1 VTERRRV
8 ERRAETRLGEL
19 SLPEVRRI
27 VVTTALFAA
36 VAGLFLWMVREV
48 LVAGLLGA
56 VAAAYMRP
64 LYLALVARL
73 RRPALASLA
82 TLAVILVPLALALA
96 YSYVEVVRV
105 ASYVQANEELVS
117 TRIARALEAL
127 GFGALA
133 EQEGGLLAIVRRW
146 VVTAAAYG
154 SAFPG
159 AVRAALARGAVAA
172 SVLVFTVVYIL
183 TDAPAIAGYLRAK
196 VSPRYAPLVGTLER
210 NVRGVLRGAVYG
222 AVVTQALKAGVV
234 LALNLAFDVP
244 LAWLL
249 ALLSFVL
256 GFFPIV
262 GSWSVYVPV
271 AAWLF
276 AFRGAPTQALVV
288 LLVGFFVNTLFV
300 SMYLRPKLAAERS
313 RVLNFYW
320 MFVGLV
326 TGVYTLGLPGL
337 VLGPALIAILKAVVD
352 AVTEPTAW
360 PAPDVDEAEG
370 VA

>member
-1 VTERRRV
+1 
-8 ERRAETRLGEL
+8 
-19 SLPEVRRI
+19 
-27 VVTTALFAA
+27 
-36 VAGLFLWMVREV
+36 
-48 LVAGLLGA
+48 
-56 VAAAYMRP
+56 
-64 LYLALVARL
+64 
-73 RRPALASLA
+73 
-82 TLAVILVPLALALA
+82 
-96 YSYVEVVRV
+96 
-105 ASYVQANEELVS
+105 
-117 TRIARALEAL
+117 
-127 GFGALA
+127 
-133 EQEGGLLAIVRRW
+133 
-146 VVTAAAYG
+146 
-154 SAFPG
+154 
-159 AVRAALARGAVAA
+159 
-172 SVLVFTVVYIL
+172 VVYIL